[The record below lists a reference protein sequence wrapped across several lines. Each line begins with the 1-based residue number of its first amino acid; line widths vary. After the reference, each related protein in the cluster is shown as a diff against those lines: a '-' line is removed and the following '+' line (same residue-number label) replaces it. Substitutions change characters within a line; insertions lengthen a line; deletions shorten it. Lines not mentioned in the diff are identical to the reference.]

1 MSASTL
7 PEENSKIAFTS
18 DRDGNYE
25 IYVMDAADG
34 SNPTRLTDNT
44 AFDGYPSWSPDG
56 TKIAFTSGD
65 GNGAEIYVMDAADG
79 NEQIRLTDNFGNN
92 AYPSWSPDGTKI
104 AFTSYGHGGGGE
116 IFVMD
121 AAAGSNPTRLT
132 DNTASDEFPD
142 WAIAATDTQ
151 PPPPA
156 QAIDELISD
165 VQTLEG
171 VSQSTKTSLTAP
183 IRQASDLLNDDNP
196 ENDISACGRL
206 DAFIREVNTA
216 ERRGT
221 LTEDQ
226 ANDLRTQAA
235 DIRTELGC

>member
-1 MSASTL
+1 MGHLYTSCVLLGKNLASIPVHIAISAICAILLSSVFIAIQNYPSVSASTL

-44 AFDGYPSWSPDG
+44 
-56 TKIAFTSGD
+56 
-65 GNGAEIYVMDAADG
+65 V
-79 NEQIRLTDNFGNN
+79 NEL
-92 AYPSWSPDGTKI
+92 YPSWSPDGTKI

-226 ANDLRTQAA
+226 ANDLRTQAT